1 MTEDRIFSPA
11 IYCGVNT
18 DGLKTGIER
27 KGLHKMTRKFI
38 EFMNEIL
45 LAGAGHRLIPLT
57 QSKFAIVDAKDYE
70 RLAQYKWYAVKK
82 QGTYYARRN
91 VNGKTIL
98 MHREILDVPVGFF
111 CDHKNHNGLDNRR
124 CNLRICTHAQNI
136 QNSRPRANGTSR
148 YKGVSWNR
156 NKRKWQAHIRHR
168 GHFIYLGCYDYEA
181 DAAIA
186 YDDMAIELFGEFA
199 CLNFHYRPEI
209 KQWLAESFFFCPTK
223 NDMEIFEDV
232 VRRA

>member
-1 MTEDRIFSPA
+1 M
-11 IYCGVNT
+11 
-18 DGLKTGIER
+18 KT
-27 KGLHKMTRKFI
+27 KFI

-57 QSKFAIVDAKDYE
+57 QGKFAIVDTKDYE
-70 RLAQYKWYAVKK
+70 RLAQYKWHAVKMH
-82 QGTYYARRN
+82 GIYYARRK
-91 VNGKTIL
+91 VNGKFIQ
-98 MHREILDVPVGFF
+98 MHREILNVPVGFV

-136 QNSRPRANGTSR
+136 QNSRPRTDGTSR

-156 NKRKWQAHIRHR
+156 RNRKWRASICHG
-168 GHFIYLGCYDYEA
+168 GHSIYIGYYDYEA

-186 YDDMAIELFGEFA
+186 YDDTAIELFGEFA

-209 KQWLAESFFFCPTK
+209 KQWLADSFFFCPTK
-223 NDMEIFEDV
+223 NDMEIFEDDLQFVGEPPV
-232 VRRA
+232 VLGAKSG